1 MKNVTDLINSGVL
14 QAYVLGLCDE
24 LEIAEVEQ
32 LSASSVE
39 VRNEIEQLSED
50 LEREMAKNAVTP
62 DPIIKPMLM
71 ATIDFMERMQNGEQP
86 AFPPA
91 LHEQS
96 TVDDYKEWLTRPDMV
111 VPADLKNIQARII
124 GYSPEVFTAI
134 VWIKEMAPQEVH
146 DNEFEKFLVVEG
158 ACNITIGEEVHQL
171 VPGNF
176 LQIPL
181 HKKHHVTVT
190 SDRPCKVILQ
200 RVAA

>member
-1 MKNVTDLINSGVL
+1 MKDVTQFINSGIL
-14 QAYVLGLCDE
+14 QAYVLGVCDAQD
-24 LEIAEVEQ
+24 IIEVEQ
-32 LSASSVE
+32 MSAISVD
-39 VRNEIEQLSED
+39 VRNEIDHISEE
-50 LEREMAKNAVTP
+50 LERNALANAVAP

-71 ATIDFMERMQNGEQP
+71 ATIDFMERMENGEQP
-86 AFPPA
+86 SFPPA

-96 TVDDYKEWLTRPDMV
+96 TVADYHDWLNRADMV
-111 VPADLKNIQARII
+111 VSKDFKNIQARII

-146 DNEFEKFLVVEG
+146 DNEFEKFLIVEG
-158 ACNITIGEEVHQL
+158 TCNITIGDEVHQL

-190 SDRPCKVILQ
+190 SDIPCKVILQ
-200 RVAA
+200 RIAA